1 MVLVVLLAVAGFVL
15 HPGIIG
21 YVAGGLA
28 VVLALL
34 FLFVTKAS
42 DLTAQQPA
50 IAVGDS
56 APDFT
61 APDANGQQFWLSS
74 LRGSP
79 VLLKFYRGYWCPYC
93 VGELDQLNRY
103 AKDFAAL
110 GVTLVA
116 LSSDRVDEL
125 QAFRRKHDWAI
136 TLLAD
141 PALDVH
147 RLYNVQQRNFTPRR
161 GPFRDLAIPS
171 TILIDR
177 DGRVLLIEQSVN
189 FRVRPQADRILAKT
203 KALVTESA
211 LESAAAASCDVCAA

>member
-1 MVLVVLLAVAGFVL
+1 
-15 HPGIIG
+15 
-21 YVAGGLA
+21 
-28 VVLALL
+28 
-34 FLFVTKAS
+34 
-42 DLTAQQPA
+42 
-50 IAVGDS
+50 
-56 APDFT
+56 
-61 APDANGQQFWLSS
+61 
-74 LRGSP
+74 
-79 VLLKFYRGYWCPYC
+79 LKFYRGYWCPYC